1 MAGKAKSVY
10 LTVTPKGQMRS
21 VFTKMFFNAKDFN
34 DYVKTED
41 FQAKYPTTEFQILKE
56 VY

>member
-10 LTVTPKGQMRS
+10 LTVTTMDHKS
-21 VFTKMFFNAKDFN
+21 VFHRMFFNAKEFN
-34 DYVKTED
+34 DFVKTED
-41 FQAKYPTTEFQILKE
+41 FKTKYPGTEFKIIKE

>member
-10 LTVTPKGQMRS
+10 LTVAPKNNHMS
-21 VFTKMFFNAKDFN
+21 VLKKVFFDAKSYRE
-34 DYVKTED
+34 YVSTDEFKQKYPVED
-41 FQAKYPTTEFQILKE
+41 FDIIKE